1 MYILYGRRGQ
11 LGELGISCLIQAVL
25 GEEAV
30 LLTTS
35 PATPLL
41 LALI

>member
-1 MYILYGRRGQ
+1 VYILYGRRGE

-30 LLTTS
+30 LL
-35 PATPLL
+35 PPHATPLL
-41 LALI
+41 FALI

>member
-1 MYILYGRRGQ
+1 MNILYGRRRELGQ
-11 LGELGISCLIQAVL
+11 LGISCFIQAVL

-35 PATPLL
+35 PAPLL